1 MTQEIG
7 FLKEGVNVPEVF
19 RDDEKSAAL
28 LDSIKD
34 YVLSIDMDA
43 TTRSGRAEII
53 SLAAKVSKTK
63 TAVTGMVKDSIE
75 AQKKEIDAIV
85 KRRTNAERFFDE
97 LRDQVR
103 QPVTDWENIE
113 KSRVAGHEDA
123 ILDIQALGNIISDFT
138 TANIDDAKGYLVD
151 IDKILEHDFQEFK
164 DRATKA
170 ADDTKAAINNMIDKK
185 IKYDAEQAELE
196 ALRAKQRE
204 DEIKAREKAA
214 ADAARLEAERLAK
227 EKEDARIAADKAK
240 ADKLAAEQKAEKEKA
255 ERVAQAAI
263 DKAKADAQAAI
274 DKANADKAKAEQDL
288 VDQKRREDAEK
299 KRLEDEKAARE
310 ADQENRKRVNNSAM
324 FALVAHGNISEDQA
338 KAVII
343 AIAKGLIDNVQINY

>member
-19 RDDEKSAAL
+19 RDDEKSVAL
-28 LDSIKD
+28 LEDIEK

-43 TTRSGRAEII
+43 TTKSGRAEII

-63 TAVTGMVKDSIE
+63 TTVTAMVKDSIE
-75 AQKKEIDAIV
+75 TQKKEIDAIV

-97 LRDQVR
+97 LRDKVR

-123 ILDIQALGNIISDFT
+123 ILDIQALGNIIADFT

-151 IDKILEHDFQEFK
+151 IDKILERDFQEFK
-164 DRATKA
+164 DRADKA
-170 ADDTKAAINNMIDKK
+170 ADDAKGKINNIIEQK
-185 IKYDAEQAELE
+185 IKYDADQAELE
-196 ALRAKQRE
+196 ALRAKQLE

-214 ADAARLEAERLAK
+214 ADAATK
-227 EKEDARIAADKAK
+227 KAN
-240 ADKLAAEQKAEKEKA
+240 DD
-255 ERVAQAAI
+255 AQAAI
-263 DKAKADAQAAI
+263 DKAHADAQAAI

-288 VDQKRREDAEK
+288 ADQKRRDDAEK

-310 ADQENRKRVNNSAM
+310 ADQENRKRVNNAAM
-324 FALVAHGNISEDQA
+324 AALIEHCQLSDEQA
-338 KAVII
+338 KAAII
-343 AIAKGLIDNVQINY
+343 AIAKSLITNVKIEY